1 MDTSCLMLACNL
13 LTPISLGSIFLD
25 DDLKDTG
32 IEIDSHITILYAQE
46 KLIDKSEIL
55 EKIGPR
61 YISYLYKLVKEDYY
75 PAVFDLFE
83 LSSFSNESDYVVLR
97 LKDSTELYQKLKWLN
112 SELSK
117 IYNVKS
123 EFGSYKPHLTLAE
136 LKPGKAGNY
145 LKSDLLQ
152 RVLRDSAF
160 QPEDFIISYGDSK
173 NKEMKYIQH
182 DLTHNKSVDRIFRI
196 RDLQGDLDDLK
207 ND

>member
-32 IEIDSHITILYAQE
+32 IEIDSHITILYATG
-46 KLIDKSEIL
+46 KLIDKVEIIK
-55 EKIGPR
+55 KIGPR
-61 YISYLYKLVKEDYY
+61 YISYIQGLIRNDYY

-83 LSSFSNESDYVVLR
+83 LSSFSNESDYIVLR
-97 LKDSTELYQKLKWLN
+97 LKESTELYQKLKWLN

-117 IYNVKS
+117 EYKVKS
-123 EFGSYKPHLTLAE
+123 EFGTYKPHLTLAE
-136 LKPGKAGNY
+136 LKPGKAAEY

-152 RVLRDSAF
+152 RVLKDSAV
-160 QPEDFIISYGDSK
+160 QPEDFVISYSIEGDK
-173 NKEMKYIQH
+173 NFIQH

-196 RDLQGDLDDLK
+196 RDLQSDLDDLRK
-207 ND
+207 E

>member
-32 IEIDSHITILYAQE
+32 IEVDSHITILYAQG
-46 KLIDKSEIL
+46 KLIDRAEII
-55 EKIGPR
+55 KQIGPR
-61 YISYLYKLVKEDYY
+61 YISYVQGLVKKDYY

-83 LSSFSNESDYVVLR
+83 LSSFSNESDYVILR

-117 IYNVKS
+117 KYDVKS
-123 EFGSYKPHLTLAE
+123 EFGVYKPHLTLAE
-136 LKPGKAGNY
+136 LKPGKAGKY
-145 LKSDLLQ
+145 LKSDTLQ
-152 RVLRDSAF
+152 KVLTDSAV
-160 QPEDFIISYGDSK
+160 QPEDFIISYSHGESK
-173 NKEMKYIQH
+173 DFIQY
-182 DLTHNKSVDRIFRI
+182 DLTHNKSVDRIFRV
-196 RDLQGDLDDLK
+196 RDIQRDLDDLR

>member
-55 EKIGPR
+55 EKIGSR
-61 YISYLYKLVKEDYY
+61 YILYLRKLIKEDYY

-112 SELSK
+112 SELSR

-136 LKPGKAGNY
+136 LKPGKANEY
-145 LKSDLLQ
+145 LKSDLLHK
-152 RVLRDSAF
+152 VLRNSAF
-160 QPEDFIISYGDSK
+160 QPEDFIISYSYGD
-173 NKEMKYIQH
+173 NKEYIQH

-196 RDLQGDLDDLK
+196 RDLQGDLDDLR

>member
-1 MDTSCLMLACNL
+1 MLACNL

-32 IEIDSHITILYAQE
+32 IEVDSHITILYAQG
-46 KLIDKSEIL
+46 KLIDRAEII
-55 EKIGPR
+55 KQIGPR
-61 YISYLYKLVKEDYY
+61 YISYVQGLVKKDYY

-83 LSSFSNESDYVVLR
+83 LSSFSNESDYVILR

-117 IYNVKS
+117 NYNVKS
-123 EFGSYKPHLTLAE
+123 EFGVYNPHLTLAE
-136 LKPGKAGNY
+136 LKPGKAGKY
-145 LKSDLLQ
+145 LKSDTLQ
-152 RVLRDSAF
+152 KVLTDSAV
-160 QPEDFIISYGDSK
+160 QPEDFIISYSHGKDK
-173 NKEMKYIQH
+173 DFIQY

-196 RDLQGDLDDLK
+196 RDIQRDLDDLR

>member
-32 IEIDSHITILYAQE
+32 IELDSHITILYAQD
-46 KLIDKSEIL
+46 KIIDKTEIL
-55 EKIGPR
+55 QKIGSR
-61 YISYLYKLVKEDYY
+61 YISYIQGLVRDDYY

-97 LKDSTELYQKLKWLN
+97 LKDTTELYQKLKWLN

-117 IYNVKS
+117 IYQVKS
-123 EFGSYKPHLTLAE
+123 EFGTYKPHLTLAE
-136 LKPGKAGNY
+136 LKPGKAAGY

-152 RVLRDSAF
+152 RVLKDSAF
-160 QPEDFIISYGDSK
+160 QPEDFIISYSHGDSK
-173 NKEMKYIQH
+173 DFIQH
-182 DLTHNKSVDRIFRI
+182 DLTHNRSVDRIFRI
-196 RDLQGDLDDLK
+196 RDKQSDLDDLR

>member
-32 IEIDSHITILYAQE
+32 IELDSHITILYAQG
-46 KLIDKSEIL
+46 KLIDKTEIIK
-55 EKIGPR
+55 KIGPR
-61 YISYLYKLVKEDYY
+61 YISYIQGLAKDEYY

-83 LSSFSNESDYVVLR
+83 LSSFSNESDYVILK

-117 IYNVKS
+117 IYSVKS

-136 LKPGKAGNY
+136 LKPGKAEKY
-145 LKSDLLQ
+145 LKSDTLQ
-152 RVLRDSAF
+152 KVLKDSAF
-160 QPEDFIISYGDSK
+160 KPEDFIISYGTSGET
-173 NKEMKYIQH
+173 NYIQY
-182 DLTHNKSVDRIFRI
+182 DLTHNKSVDRVFRV
-196 RDLQGDLDDLK
+196 RDLQRDLDILR